1 MEVFWDYTDQG
12 NKEMTFTLSARH
24 IVAGVVSMVA
34 TIGGLTPVA
43 HAQQQMLTVA
53 DLYDPDQRIDFDGTL
68 PTGLTWL
75 DNDSYITRRLPSD
88 QFESPFV
95 RVDAISGNRTALI
108 DVASFEETLKTLSGI
123 SQADARDLARST
135 NHLIDPSLTS
145 MIITHADTLY
155 HFDIDN
161 NRIRALTQSVGEK
174 TELSMSPNGNLVAF
188 IEDHNLIVV
197 DLTQQRTHTLTTDGS
212 PRIRNGILD
221 WVYQEEIYGRGNF
234 RGYWWSP
241 DSTHIAYLRL
251 DDREVPSFPVIN
263 RAVPDLSLIHI

>member
-1 MEVFWDYTDQG
+1 
-12 NKEMTFTLSARH
+12 MTLTLSTRH

-43 HAQQQMLTVA
+43 HAQQQMLTVT

-68 PTGLTWL
+68 PIGLTWL
-75 DNDSYITRRLPSD
+75 DNDSYIARRLPSD

-108 DVASFEETLKTLSGI
+108 DVASFEETLETLLGI

-135 NHLIDPSLTS
+135 NHLMNPSLAS

-174 TELSMSPNGNLVAF
+174 YLS
-188 IEDHNLIVV
+188 
-197 DLTQQRTHTLTTDGS
+197 
-212 PRIRNGILD
+212 
-221 WVYQEEIYGRGNF
+221 
-234 RGYWWSP
+234 
-241 DSTHIAYLRL
+241 
-251 DDREVPSFPVIN
+251 
-263 RAVPDLSLIHI
+263 